1 MNVQE
6 FAALKAG
13 DRVENAASQSSGV
26 VTEVTKMGV
35 RVRWGVS
42 TGVLDSNPG
51 VVTFFYSAQGTAW
64 FHWSKV
70 NMFAP
75 HASDEERN

>member
-6 FAALKAG
+6 FAALKVG
-13 DRVENAASQSSGV
+13 DRIECPMNNMSAGEITAVE
-26 VTEVTKMGV
+26 KMGV
-35 RVRWGVS
+35 RVRWGMVA
-42 TGVLDSNPG
+42 TANAP
-51 VVTFFYSAQGTAW
+51 TFFYSVQGTAW